1 MKTSPKRMMKCSII
15 KSTLGNQDITYAA
28 RRLQSLHNFAET
40 NFGLTKVTI
49 EQAES
54 KLKVRAQ
61 LLSVHQYLAFLEQL
75 TLNTQGLDGM
85 MVRVF
90 YILAFRT
97 GMRKKELLG
106 LKFSDIELL
115 SSPHPSLL
123 IRPNEHRSIK
133 LRGQFGGCR
142 FLRFWHKRSS
152 ILWVIFLSWVNP
164 INWIS

>member
-1 MKTSPKRMMKCSII
+1 LIAWIADFVKRQSANYQSILQYLSTI
-15 KSTLGNQDITYAA
+15 GYEWIYFTNFQPIDSWTDEDFTETYDEMLDYKKSILGNQDITYAA

-106 LKFSDIELL
+106 LKFSDI
-115 SSPHPSLL
+115 
-123 IRPNEHRSIK
+123 
-133 LRGQFGGCR
+133 
-142 FLRFWHKRSS
+142 
-152 ILWVIFLSWVNP
+152 
-164 INWIS
+164 